1 MHIQKLLNWFDIHHL
16 NNYSLMV
23 RYTTILNKLIIKSVF
38 FKSTQSCI
46 IFIVNLYFAK
56 YETNTCRHE
65 AKMFRNSYPHPKV
78 NFDVFCIWPT
88 LEIVKELWNITLNF
102 FTLEMLLH

>member
-1 MHIQKLLNWFDIHHL
+1 MEIVQVGAMHRITLKLARYSSPKQLFSQGKVH
-16 NNYSLMV
+16 NN
-23 RYTTILNKLIIKSVF
+23 LNKLIIKSIF

-65 AKMFRNSYPHPKV
+65 AKMFRNSFPHPKV
-78 NFDVFCIWPT
+78 NFDVFCIWPI
-88 LEIVKELWNITLNF
+88 LEIV
-102 FTLEMLLH
+102 